1 MKKILTICIP
11 TYNRSKTISKLL
23 DEIVSSG
30 LIDIVKVIVADDG
43 SDDDTYTS
51 LTSNDYGEE
60 VTIIRHEHNIGMAAG
75 YLQFIELCRTDYFMV
90 FADDDMFSE
99 DGIRKLVPFL
109 LQVKPDYVATAW
121 GTCDADILWKNK
133 MRTNGTNSKIK
144 IKDIRRATNHDSG
157 CVYKTTAAYKHIVT
171 MKTRLENHCYATYIF
186 PSVVLTLL
194 IAFSKNNCWWFK
206 EVVGGYQSSGA
217 MESNLLY
224 NNEYKYVSV
233 FGRWKEQVAFEDVYT
248 YIYNTVQDEWK
259 KKMAHQ
265 LLIRHRLEFYYRIE
279 AGIQE
284 EKPNLLEY
292 LLIVSTIKSLRSPI
306 TFVKGIIKYLIER
319 YQFMRYMK

>member
-1 MKKILTICIP
+1 
-11 TYNRSKTISKLL
+11 
-23 DEIVSSG
+23 
-30 LIDIVKVIVADDG
+30 
-43 SDDDTYTS
+43 
-51 LTSNDYGEE
+51 
-60 VTIIRHEHNIGMAAG
+60 
-75 YLQFIELCRTDYFMV
+75 
-90 FADDDMFSE
+90 
-99 DGIRKLVPFL
+99 
-109 LQVKPDYVATAW
+109 
-121 GTCDADILWKNK
+121 

-157 CVYKTTAAYKHIVT
+157 CVYKTAAAYKHLIT

-186 PSVVLTLL
+186 PSVVLTLF

-206 EVVGGYQSSGA
+206 EVVGGYRSSGA

-248 YIYNTVQDEWK
+248 YIYNTAQNEWN

-265 LLIRHRLEFYYRIE
+265 LLIRHRFEFYYRME

-284 EKPNLLEY
+284 EKPHLVEY

-306 TFVKGIIKYLIER
+306 IFIKGIIKYLIER